1 MLGTSQDDGKPNSQG
16 PLNISV
22 ALSTQMALNMSGN
35 FDEEAKS
42 PLEGT
47 YRANVT
53 HGIVQTSKASIARAI
68 GLGDS
73 ESPDN
78 RSQTDKFNSTLDVD
92 DASEAPAKL
101 TKLEIFADDEGESDD
116 AVPDE
121 DDNLADNQELHG
133 SASAPAIPFEEE
145 EGEAEVTPFAH
156 QRVEEPVP
164 EELHAT

>member
-42 PLEGT
+42 PLEGS

-78 RSQTDKFNSTLDVD
+78 QSHTDKFNSTLD

-101 TKLEIFADDEGESDD
+101 KKLEIFADGEDESDD

-145 EGEAEVTPFAH
+145 EGEAEVPSFAH

-164 EELHAT
+164 EELPAT